1 MHIYFH
7 TDYNAKSFIFV
18 FLIILSAKKNQRI
31 TVAVATKRYVK
42 HLATPKYM
50 FRVVL
55 YKKASKKDFLKT
67 LHRMYCWLK
76 ASNPLSENW
85 I

>member
-31 TVAVATKRYVK
+31 TVAVATKRYDK

-55 YKKASKKDFLKT
+55 CKKASKKDFLKT

-76 ASNPLSENW
+76 ASSPLSENW